1 MSLLSLVYVT
11 STPTLWRISFRPWR
25 RVLTVMIELV
35 RLTVENKNTHT
46 FFWFSP
52 FTREQNRSFFCR
64 SFSLFPGWSRL
75 DGGRGR
81 GRWWRPTPPPH
92 HRAQQKLT
100 PSEGVGPSSLRHLS
114 CQCGLFTWEGENGGR
129 SKSLTQHSISYHDG
143 DDCHHKCDP
152 SKIWC
157 HLFLPIVDFS
167 LVFPFFAQ
175 AIFQLS
181 H

>member
-1 MSLLSLVYVT
+1 M
-11 STPTLWRISFRPWR
+11 
-25 RVLTVMIELV
+25 
-35 RLTVENKNTHT
+35 
-46 FFWFSP
+46 
-52 FTREQNRSFFCR
+52 
-64 SFSLFPGWSRL
+64 

-143 DDCHHKCDP
+143 DDCHHKCDQG
-152 SKIWC
+152 KIGC
-157 HLFLPIVDFS
+157 HLFLLKVSFISRFFS
-167 LVFPFFAQ
+167 YFRKQFLICLNKCNDCSFALFESLFTFHLVHSSSERPLLVLFSHSIPTEFILPF
-175 AIFQLS
+175 
-181 H
+181 